1 MMITVTRV
9 GGDGSVLSRT
19 VDTDSREDANRWEQL
34 AKDAAL
40 HAPPEYRP
48 EPGEPVYFF
57 QAGEQAT
64 EVAER
69 DLQGPLRDL
78 AYAVFAE
85 GEQLTSGP

>member
-9 GGDGSVLSRT
+9 GGDGSVLTRT
-19 VDTDSREDANRWEQL
+19 VDTGNREDVTRWEQL
-34 AKDAAL
+34 TEDAAL

-48 EPGEPVYFF
+48 EPGEPVYLF
-57 QAGEQAT
+57 QAGGQAAD
-64 EVAER
+64 VAER

-85 GEQLTSGP
+85 GDE